1 MKKFYITTSIAYVN
15 AAPHVG
21 FAMEVCQADCLA
33 RYHRL
38 KGEEVYFLTG
48 TDEHG
53 VKMYE
58 TAKSLGKDTKAFADE
73 NAEKFKALKE
83 LLNLSNDGF
92 IRTSEDYHKAGAQKL
107 WKALKKS
114 GDIYKGK
121 YEGKYC
127 SGCEAFISDKDLVDG
142 KCPTHDKV
150 PQVVKEENY
159 FFRLS
164 KYSEKIREVIA
175 SGELKVL
182 PEARKNEMLNIIGEI
197 FKDVSFSRPRDVLP
211 WGVTVPDDSSQVMY
225 VWCDA
230 LSNYITALGYGE
242 EGKKDGGKDGA
253 KSVVL
258 FKKFWPCDV
267 HLIGKD
273 ILRFHAGVW
282 IGMLLSA
289 GISLPKVVFVH
300 GFITSEGK
308 KMSKSLGNVVDPSV
322 YVDKYGADALRYY
335 LLKEIPTGDD
345 GDFSDKRFIELYNS
359 DLANS
364 FGNLVNRVVMMVD
377 RYLGGKIF
385 GKEENFELEKKIAGF
400 WKSYDKAMGEFNIKV
415 ALDAASELLA
425 FGNKYVDEQ
434 KPWELAKTD
443 KGAVAA
449 VLYNLLEVIR
459 NAALMLYPVIPGKT
473 EEVFGML
480 GIKGSEVAKA
490 CGYGKY
496 SGFLK
501 EGGMIK
507 KGEALFPKIE
517 DVD

>member
-73 NAEKFKALKE
+73 NAEKYRALKG

-92 IRTSEDYHKAGAQKL
+92 IRTSEDYHKVGAQKL
-107 WKALKKS
+107 WKALVKS

-121 YEGKYC
+121 YIGKYC

-142 KCPTHDKV
+142 KCPAHDKV
-150 PQVVKEENY
+150 PQIVEEENY
-159 FFRLS
+159 FFKLS
-164 KYSEKIREVIA
+164 KYSEKIREAIA

-182 PEARKNEMLNIIGEI
+182 PEARKNEMLNIIGES
-197 FKDVSFSRPRDVLP
+197 FKDVSFSRPKEVLP
-211 WGVTVPDDSSQVMY
+211 WGIDVPDDQTQVMY

-230 LSNYITALGYGE
+230 LSNYITALGYGV
-242 EGKKDGGKDGA
+242 EGESAKKGGA
-253 KSVVL
+253 L

-289 GISLPKVVFVH
+289 GVPLPKAVFVH

-308 KMSKSLGNVVDPSV
+308 KMSKSLGNVVDPVS

-345 GDFSDKRFIELYNS
+345 GDFSNERFIELYNS

-377 RYLGGKIF
+377 RYLGGKIS
-385 GKEENFELEKKIAGF
+385 GKEKNPELGKRISGL
-400 WKSYDKAMGEFNIKV
+400 WKSYDKAMDEFNIKV
-415 ALDAASELLA
+415 SLDAVSELLA

-434 KPWELAKTD
+434 KPWELAKVD
-443 KGAVAA
+443 KDAVAA

-459 NAALMLYPVIPGKT
+459 NASLMLYPVIPAKA
-473 EEVFGML
+473 EEVLGMI
-480 GIKGSEVAKA
+480 GIKIY
-490 CGYGKY
+490 GYGEY
-496 SGFLK
+496 FGFLK
-501 EGGMIK
+501 EGGSVK
-507 KGEALFPKIE
+507 KGDALFPKIE
-517 DVD
+517 NK